1 VKAGGTQGSGT
12 SKVIKIATLNDS
24 AEKQVAVRQLMNKFQ
39 LSGEFGTLKELV
51 DALKEESTDAILID
65 MYTPVRRKDLFNG
78 SWFEISEIV
87 DKGISH
93 GIALGGISET
103 LAKDFQ
109 EMIRDRNVQTK
120 FLTDD
125 EENHQ
130 QEEEE
135 EETGL
140 VFFEPGS
147 PYFVLTLEICGGLL
161 GGFLLCGCIFEAY
174 QRNRGGTQ
182 QTGK

>member
-1 VKAGGTQGSGT
+1 MIKLCRKKITSG
-12 SKVIKIATLNDS
+12 I
-24 AEKQVAVRQLMNKFQ
+24 QVTGIHVHISFEIIHLYN
-39 LSGEFGTLKELV
+39 LIYWTGGEFGTLKELV

-125 EENHQ
+125 DENHQ
-130 QEEEE
+130 QVIRNCNM
-135 EETGL
+135 TGL
-140 VFFEPGS
+140 
-147 PYFVLTLEICGGLL
+147 Y
-161 GGFLLCGCIFEAY
+161 Y
-174 QRNRGGTQ
+174 DR
-182 QTGK
+182 

>member
-1 VKAGGTQGSGT
+1 MGVLIYWTG
-12 SKVIKIATLNDS
+12 
-24 AEKQVAVRQLMNKFQ
+24 
-39 LSGEFGTLKELV
+39 GEFGTLKELV

-125 EENHQ
+125 DENHQ
-130 QEEEE
+130 QVIRNCNM
-135 EETGL
+135 TGL
-140 VFFEPGS
+140 
-147 PYFVLTLEICGGLL
+147 Y
-161 GGFLLCGCIFEAY
+161 Y
-174 QRNRGGTQ
+174 DR
-182 QTGK
+182 

>member
-1 VKAGGTQGSGT
+1 MSL
-12 SKVIKIATLNDS
+12 IASCGCPHLLGVLIYWTG
-24 AEKQVAVRQLMNKFQ
+24 
-39 LSGEFGTLKELV
+39 GEFGTLKELV

-125 EENHQ
+125 DENHQ
-130 QEEEE
+130 QVIRNCNM
-135 EETGL
+135 TGL
-140 VFFEPGS
+140 F
-147 PYFVLTLEICGGLL
+147 YD
-161 GGFLLCGCIFEAY
+161 
-174 QRNRGGTQ
+174 R
-182 QTGK
+182 